1 MFPRRVS
8 LASAIEFKQ
17 DSVFGRLWA
26 EAMAGDCH
34 AHPLWNDDFVQ
45 TLGSEG
51 SRTDLCFA
59 LASVWS
65 VNMVVGSY
73 CFPRYVAALAS
84 RAEEDAVRH
93 GLIENAWDESGAY
106 GHANRS
112 HYWLAVRLARLL
124 GLSDSEI
131 ELIRPIPEAQVYTD
145 EHYQQCVSGN
155 FGFALGM
162 ICLIEEFTTPEFTL
176 IFRSFLKSSKISLG
190 LDPTD
195 FVLNG
200 GAEYFT
206 ANISDDER
214 HRQEMPSLVATW
226 LCASGI
232 NLNDPIEVSR
242 GLEPIRAGAKYSADL
257 RQQFF
262 RGIYEFVAHGGTLRD
277 LILSEAS
284 LSMEDEAIQQHA

>member
-8 LASAIEFKQ
+8 LSSAVEFKP
-17 DSVFGRLWA
+17 DSIFAQLWA
-26 EAMAGDCH
+26 ESMAVDCH
-34 AHPLWNDDFVQ
+34 KHPLWNDSFVQ
-45 TLGSEG
+45 TLSNDNSSEAI
-51 SRTDLCFA
+51 CFA

-84 RAEEDAVRH
+84 RAEQDAVRY
-93 GLIENAWDESGAY
+93 GLIENAWDESGAH
-106 GHANRS
+106 GHTSRS
-112 HYWLAVRLARLL
+112 HFWLAVRLSRLL

-131 ELIRPIPEAQVYTD
+131 ERIHPIPSAQIYTD
-145 EHYQQCVSGN
+145 EHYQQCVSGD

-176 IFRSFLKSSKISLG
+176 IFKSFLKSAKYALR

-226 LCASGI
+226 LCAGGI
-232 NLNDPIEVSR
+232 NLNDPTEVLK

-257 RQQFF
+257 RQRFF
-262 RGIYEFVAHGGTLRD
+262 RGIYEFVGHGGTFRD
-277 LILSEAS
+277 LILHEAS
-284 LSMEDEAIQQHA
+284 SIENDGVLQHA